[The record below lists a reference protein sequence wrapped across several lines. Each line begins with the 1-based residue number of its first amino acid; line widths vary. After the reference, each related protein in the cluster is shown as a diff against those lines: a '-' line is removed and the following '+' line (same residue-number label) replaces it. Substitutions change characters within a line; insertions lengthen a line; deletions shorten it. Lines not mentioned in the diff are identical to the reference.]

1 MSTSRTIIVATTRNR
16 TLNTLVL
23 VLPHAYS
30 LAHSNAPHAYMP
42 ALAFARRLLGRSKG
56 GMVTS
61 SSSFWCMDANPQAIE
76 PPVPQVLPE
85 NVRAELISLVEAQN
99 NPDIVYRSVNVPLDL
114 QAAIV
119 ESYVA
124 ETLTVPLVPLA
135 VAASRDDIKYRR
147 EGFEM

>member
-1 MSTSRTIIVATTRNR
+1 
-16 TLNTLVL
+16 
-23 VLPHAYS
+23 
-30 LAHSNAPHAYMP
+30 MP